1 MHIFLWSSALFLLNS
16 WPLWAVEA
24 SDDPFPLFSLSA
36 VSHTTTGNERPHQS
50 TISSTHLLGG
60 LPLCRSPSTMP
71 GMVVFVSF
79 LSGIWH
85 IWPTNY
91 SFLCFIMSTT
101 VKFLCTAHTIV
112 HYYNCTR
119 YCSTQTVLLIFTF
132 LQTDITSQMRPSGGI
147 IIIIIIISTFI
158 NSARVTQCHN
168 GAGWRQRLSSAHQI
182 CL

>member
-60 LPLCRSPSTMP
+60 LPLCRSPSTTPSMIA
-71 GMVVFVSF
+71 FISL
-79 LSGIWH
+79 LSGIRH
-85 IWPTNY
+85 IWPTNC

-101 VKFLCTAHTIV
+101 VKFLCTLSLMILLVILSFQHTFSIRQYV
-112 HYYNCTR
+112 G
-119 YCSTQTVLLIFTF
+119 
-132 LQTDITSQMRPSGGI
+132 LQPPPPWNRALQRIQNWGRSSSLFCWKKRS
-147 IIIIIIISTFI
+147 
-158 NSARVTQCHN
+158 N
-168 GAGWRQRLSSAHQI
+168 GCASH
-182 CL
+182 